1 MNPYEQYMYN
11 GSLIES
17 IKDTLQSY
25 GYTYDECH
33 GWYNENESRLNSEQ
47 KRIAKIGIEKM
58 KKAVDEN
65 NKLIKELNI

>member
-17 IKDTLQSY
+17 VKDTLLKY
-25 GYTYDECH
+25 GYVYDERH
-33 GWYNENESRLNSEQ
+33 GWYNEHENLLNEDQ

-58 KKAVDEN
+58 KKAVEEN
-65 NKLIKELNI
+65 NILMKTLNF